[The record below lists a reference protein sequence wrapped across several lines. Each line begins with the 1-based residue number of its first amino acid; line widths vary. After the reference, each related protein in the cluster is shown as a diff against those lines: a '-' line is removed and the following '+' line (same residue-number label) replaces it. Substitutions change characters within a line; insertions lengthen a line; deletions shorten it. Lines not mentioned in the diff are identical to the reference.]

1 MNSRFLG
8 RARVLCFLAVA
19 VLGFCC
25 GSLQAT
31 PLTAELSCVF
41 ATAGSS
47 CVPGS
52 TWGTIT
58 LDGEVPGHIGEIQVT
73 VDLVQ
78 PDMKF
83 RDLMLYFSFPSDPAV
98 VSITSGD
105 GQVSLIPDGFS
116 LVPYTGLFDVG
127 GTGTQGWHGDN
138 GYTTFLTGWSGTGG
152 TGSQVNLTVDMFDS
166 PDALDTAVHLQAV
179 LNLPSGATSIKLG
192 GDFGAGGGGGGE
204 PVPEPASAL
213 LLGCGLIAIAWA
225 LRHRKAS

>member
-1 MNSRFLG
+1 M
-8 RARVLCFLAVA
+8 
-19 VLGFCC
+19 
-25 GSLQAT
+25 
-31 PLTAELSCVF
+31 
-41 ATAGSS
+41 
-47 CVPGS
+47 PGS
-52 TWGTIT
+52 NWGTIT
-58 LDGEVPGHIGEIQVT
+58 LIDDVTNHVGQIQVT
-73 VDLVQ
+73 VNLVQ
-78 PDMKF
+78 TDMKF

-127 GTGTQGWHGDN
+127 GTGTKGWHGDN
-138 GYTTFLTGWSGTGG
+138 GYTTFLTGWSGPSAT
-152 TGSQVNLTVDMFDS
+152 TPLTVDMFDS